1 MIQQR
6 RAKESELQGLHSFL
20 TDNHKLRHKAHW
32 EAKSD
37 VIVTQANFSKRF
49 SELRQVHNQQLDVRR
64 NKLLQ
69 LLQSEEE
76 TYRQEYINRQETPE
90 DIRRRM
96 AERLNELKSVRE
108 TERKDQVAEKNERRW
123 RNSADELR
131 TQEGKLAAMHCKLSQ
146 EKQMWEKEQQE
157 IMMQEE
163 EKIYNELWLEDK
175 RRKDNDELER
185 LRKKEEMTNE
195 RLSYLNWQRNLR
207 ENQKRALSEREQMEK
222 QMLNEEWDKEKM
234 REQAIR
240 RERDRILRDRNLEII
255 QHNELTKQ
263 LKTDEEVRERELDKV
278 LINEIVK
285 RELSEEQEEL
295 NEKVRRRLEAKEM
308 IKHYNLRARQ
318 EGDLEKMIE
327 EYAKAEND
335 EQWRRLDKKWEME
348 EKARIMLMSEVYQSR
363 ALELEYKKKVQYEE
377 KERDRIEKE
386 RIAREVAQAEE
397 LERMRKTAVRMNKVQ
412 NQDHL
417 QWQIEE
423 KEKRRTKTL
432 QEEMLEKRA
441 AKLAEIQYQR
451 KIEDEKKRGMELLDA
466 LRAKRPY

>member
-37 VIVTQANFSKRF
+37 VIVTQSNFAKRF
-49 SELRQVHNQQLDVRR
+49 QELRAAHNEHLESRRVRLR
-64 NKLLQ
+64 DLLA
-69 LLQSEEE
+69 SETEQ
-76 TYRQEYINRQETPE
+76 YRQEYIDRQETPE

-96 AERLNELKSVRE
+96 AERLDELRSTRE
-108 TERKDQVAEKNERRW
+108 SERQQEVSSKYEQRW
-123 RNSADELR
+123 REGADDLR
-131 TQEGKLAAMHCKLSQ
+131 TQEGKLAAMHCKLQQ
-146 EKQMWEKEQQE
+146 EKQMWEKGQQE
-157 IMMQEE
+157 LMEREE
-163 EKIYNELWLEDK
+163 EKIFNELWLEDK

-185 LRKKEEMTNE
+185 LRKKEEMNAE
-195 RLSYLNWQRNLR
+195 RLGYLNWQRGLR
-207 ENQKRALSEREQMEK
+207 ENQRRVLTEREQVEK
-222 QMLNEEWDKEKM
+222 TMLNEEWDREKQ
-234 REQAIR
+234 REQAIK

-263 LKTDEEVRERELDKV
+263 LKTEEEVRERELDKV
-278 LINEIVK
+278 LINEIVR
-285 RELSEEQEEL
+285 REAEEEQGEL
-295 NEKVRRRLEAKEM
+295 DEKVRRRMEAKEM
-308 IKHYNLRARQ
+308 IKHYSMRARQ

-335 EQWRRLDKKWEME
+335 DQWRRLDKKWEME
-348 EKARIMLMSEVYQSR
+348 EKARIMLMTDVYNSR
-363 ALELEYKKKVQYEE
+363 AREMERKKRSAEE
-377 KERDRIEKE
+377 ERERDRIEKE

-397 LERMRKTAVRMNKVQ
+397 IDRMRKTAIRGNKVQ